1 MAAFLRGHVP
11 LRLPQKYIKGVSS
24 AMQLSRRFCIAGLSA
39 ISLSACMGGG
49 VPMTPPQ
56 TTSRMRPQA
65 NAEFDAWLAQFRTRA
80 ASAGINASTLDP
92 ALRGAGFL
100 PDVIARDRRQTEFTR
115 TLEDYLSIAVS
126 DERLSAGRA
135 ALSRHNSTLRAI
147 EGRYGVEAEVIT
159 AIWGLESRYG
169 TERGDIPVIS
179 ALATLAFD
187 GRRGAFFE
195 SQLMA
200 ALRIL
205 QRGDTS
211 AANMR
216 GSWAGAMGHTQFI
229 PTTYQEYAVDFTGNG
244 RRDIWAE
251 DPSDALASAA
261 NYLSRMGWTRG
272 QPWGVEVQLPD
283 GFNTGLAGRGSSRE
297 VSEWTGMGVRDM
309 NGRAVA
315 DHGASSVIIPDGPR
329 GPAFMTFRNFT
340 ALTRYNNSEFY
351 VIGIGHLSDRLRG
364 GGPIRGNFQ
373 PDRHGL
379 RLGERQEIQRLLTRA
394 GFDTQG
400 VDGVIGPNSQ
410 SAISAYQRARGMDV
424 TGNPSRDLLERLRR
438 GV

>member
-1 MAAFLRGHVP
+1 MYF
-11 LRLPQKYIKGVSS
+11 
-24 AMQLSRRFCIAGLSA
+24 SRRFCLLGLSA
-39 ISLSACMGGG
+39 LSLSACIGGG
-49 VPMTPPQ
+49 APMSAPARSAP
-56 TTSRMRPQA
+56 MRAQA
-65 NAEFDAWLAQFRTRA
+65 NPAFDSWKQQFKGRA
-80 ASAGINASTLDP
+80 TSAGIPSSIVEP
-92 ALRGAGFL
+92 ALNSAGFL

-115 TLEDYLSIAVS
+115 TLEDYLGIAVS
-126 DERLSAGRA
+126 PERLAGGRA
-135 ALSRHNSTLRAI
+135 ALSRHASTLRAI
-147 EGRYGVEAEVIT
+147 EARYDVEAEVIT

-195 SQLMA
+195 SQLIA

-211 AANMR
+211 TANLR

-244 RRDIWAE
+244 RRDIWSE

-261 NYLSRMGWTRG
+261 NYLSRMGWRRG
-272 QPWGVEVQLPD
+272 RPWGVEVRLPD
-283 GFNTGLAGRGSSRE
+283 GFDMGSTGRGSTRS
-297 VSEWTGMGVRDM
+297 VSAWTGAGVRDM
-309 NGRAVA
+309 DGRPVT
-315 DHGASSVIIPDGPR
+315 DHGAASIIIPDGPR
-329 GPAFMTFRNFT
+329 GPAFMTFSNFT
-340 ALTRYNNSEFY
+340 TLTRYNNSEFY

-373 PDRHGL
+373 PDRFGL
-379 RLGERQEIQRLLTRA
+379 RVGDRQELQRRLTQA

-400 VDGVIGPNSQ
+400 ADGVIGPNSE
-410 SAISAYQRARGMDV
+410 SAIRAWQQARGQTV
-424 TGNPSRDLLERLRR
+424 TGQPSRAMLEQLRA
-438 GV
+438 GG

>member
-1 MAAFLRGHVP
+1 MYP
-11 LRLPQKYIKGVSS
+11 
-24 AMQLSRRFCIAGLSA
+24 SRRSVLLGASA
-39 ISLSACMGGG
+39 LSLSACMGAGL
-49 VPMTPPQ
+49 PMSTAPTRPAP
-56 TTSRMRPQA
+56 MRPQPNPA
-65 NAEFDAWLAQFRTRA
+65 FDAWKTGFRARA
-80 ASAGINASTLDP
+80 VGAGIPANVVDP
-92 ALRGAGFL
+92 ALNNAGFL

-115 TLEDYLSIAVS
+115 TLEDYLAIAVS
-126 DERLSAGRA
+126 DERLAGGRA
-135 ALSRHNSTLRAI
+135 ALSRHGATLRAI
-147 EGRYGVEAEVIT
+147 EARYGVEAEVIT

-211 AANMR
+211 YANLR

-251 DPSDALASAA
+251 DPADALASAA
-261 NYLSRMGWTRG
+261 NYLARMGWRRG
-272 QPWGVEVQLPD
+272 QPWGVEVRLPE
-283 GFNTGLAGRGSSRE
+283 GFNAGLAGRGSTRS
-297 VSEWTGMGVRDM
+297 VGEWAGLGIRDM
-309 NGRAVA
+309 DGRSPP
-315 DHGASSVIIPDGPR
+315 DHGPASLILPDSPR
-329 GPAFMTFRNFT
+329 GPAFLIFRNFT
-340 ALTRYNNSEFY
+340 SLLRYNNSEFY

-373 PDRHGL
+373 PDRFGL

-400 VDGVIGPNSQ
+400 ADGVIGPNSEA
-410 SAISAYQRARGMDV
+410 AIRAWQQARSLPV
-424 TGNPSRDLLERLRR
+424 TGQPSRAMLDTLRGR
-438 GV
+438 G

>member
-1 MAAFLRGHVP
+1 
-11 LRLPQKYIKGVSS
+11 
-24 AMQLSRRFCIAGLSA
+24 MQISRRFCIAGVSA
-39 ISLSACMGGG
+39 MSLSACMGGG
-49 VPMTPPQ
+49 VPMTTPQ
-56 TTSRMRPQA
+56 ATSRMRPQE

-100 PDVIARDRRQTEFTR
+100 PDVVARDRRQTEFTR

-135 ALSRHNSTLRAI
+135 ALSRHSSTLRAI

-195 SQLMA
+195 SQLIA

-244 RRDIWAE
+244 RRDIWAD

-283 GFNTGLAGRGSSRE
+283 GFNTGLAGRGSSRA
-297 VSEWTGMGVRDM
+297 VSDWTGMGVRDM

-315 DHGASSVIIPDGPR
+315 DHGASSIIIPDGPR

-364 GGPIRGNFQ
+364 GDPIRGNFQ
-373 PDRHGL
+373 PDRYGL

-400 VDGVIGPNSQ
+400 ADGVIGPNSQ
-410 SAISAYQRARGMDV
+410 SAISAYQRARGLTV
-424 TGNPSRDLLERLRR
+424 TGNPSRDLLERLQR

>member
-1 MAAFLRGHVP
+1 M
-11 LRLPQKYIKGVSS
+11 S
-24 AMQLSRRFCIAGLSA
+24 APARSA
-39 ISLSACMGGG
+39 
-49 VPMTPPQ
+49 PM
-56 TTSRMRPQA
+56 RAQA
-65 NAEFDAWLAQFRTRA
+65 NPAFDSWKQQFKGRA
-80 ASAGINASTLDP
+80 TSAGIPSSIVET
-92 ALRGAGFL
+92 ALNSAGFL

-115 TLEDYLSIAVS
+115 TLEDYLGIAVS
-126 DERLSAGRA
+126 PERLAGGRA
-135 ALSRHNSTLRAI
+135 ALSRHASTLRAI
-147 EGRYGVEAEVIT
+147 EARYDVEAEVIT

-195 SQLMA
+195 SQLIA

-211 AANMR
+211 TANLR

-244 RRDIWAE
+244 RRDIWSE

-261 NYLSRMGWTRG
+261 NYLSRMGWRRG
-272 QPWGVEVQLPD
+272 RPWGVEVRLPD
-283 GFNTGLAGRGSSRE
+283 GFDMGSTGRGSTRS
-297 VSEWTGMGVRDM
+297 VSAWTDAGVRDM
-309 NGRAVA
+309 DGRPVT
-315 DHGASSVIIPDGPR
+315 DHGAASIIIPDGPR
-329 GPAFMTFRNFT
+329 GPAFMTFSNFT
-340 ALTRYNNSEFY
+340 TLTRYNNSEFY

-373 PDRHGL
+373 PDRFGL
-379 RLGERQEIQRLLTRA
+379 RVGDRQELQRRLTQA

-400 VDGVIGPNSQ
+400 ADGVIGPNSE
-410 SAISAYQRARGMDV
+410 SAIRAWQQARGQTV
-424 TGNPSRDLLERLRR
+424 TGQPSRAMLEQLRA
-438 GV
+438 GG

>member
-1 MAAFLRGHVP
+1 MYF
-11 LRLPQKYIKGVSS
+11 
-24 AMQLSRRFCIAGLSA
+24 SRRFCLLGLSA
-39 ISLSACMGGG
+39 LSLSACIGGG
-49 VPMTPPQ
+49 APMSAPARSAP
-56 TTSRMRPQA
+56 MRAQA
-65 NAEFDAWLAQFRTRA
+65 NPAFDSWKQQFKGRA
-80 ASAGINASTLDP
+80 TSAGIPSSIVET
-92 ALRGAGFL
+92 ALNSAGFL

-115 TLEDYLSIAVS
+115 TLEDYLGIAVS
-126 DERLSAGRA
+126 PERLAGGRA
-135 ALSRHNSTLRAI
+135 ALSRHASTLRAI
-147 EGRYGVEAEVIT
+147 EARYDVEAEVIT

-195 SQLMA
+195 SQLIA

-211 AANMR
+211 TANLR

-244 RRDIWAE
+244 RRDIWSE

-261 NYLSRMGWTRG
+261 NYLSRMGWRRG
-272 QPWGVEVQLPD
+272 RPWGVEVRLPD
-283 GFNTGLAGRGSSRE
+283 GFDMGSTGRGSTRS
-297 VSEWTGMGVRDM
+297 VSAWTDAGVRDM
-309 NGRAVA
+309 DGRPVT
-315 DHGASSVIIPDGPR
+315 DHGAASIIIPDGPR
-329 GPAFMTFRNFT
+329 GPAFMTFSNFT
-340 ALTRYNNSEFY
+340 TLTRYNNSEFY

-373 PDRHGL
+373 PDRFGL
-379 RLGERQEIQRLLTRA
+379 RVGDRQELQRRLTQA

-400 VDGVIGPNSQ
+400 ADGVIGPNSE
-410 SAISAYQRARGMDV
+410 SAIRAWQQARGQTV
-424 TGNPSRDLLERLRR
+424 TGQPSRAMLEQLRA
-438 GV
+438 GG

>member
-1 MAAFLRGHVP
+1 MD
-11 LRLPQKYIKGVSS
+11 I
-24 AMQLSRRFCIAGLSA
+24 SRRFCIAGLSA
-39 ISLSACMGGG
+39 FSLSACMGGG
-49 VPMTPPQ
+49 VPMTARQ
-56 TTSRMRPQA
+56 TTRLQPQA
-65 NAEFDAWLAQFRTRA
+65 NPAFDTWLAGFRARA
-80 ASAGINASTLDP
+80 LAAGINAGTLDP
-92 ALRGAGFL
+92 ALRSAGFL
-100 PDVIARDRRQTEFTR
+100 PDVVARDRRQTEFTR
-115 TLEDYLSIAVS
+115 TLEDYLGIAVS

-135 ALSRHNSTLRAI
+135 ALSRHGTTLRAI

-169 TERGDIPVIS
+169 TERGDIPVVS

-195 SQLMA
+195 SQLIA

-211 AANMR
+211 DANMR

-244 RRDIWAE
+244 RRDIWAD
-251 DPSDALASAA
+251 DPADALASAA
-261 NYLSRMGWTRG
+261 NYLARMGWTRG
-272 QPWGVEVQLPD
+272 QPWGVEVRLPD
-283 GFNTGLAGRGSSRE
+283 GFNTGLAGRGSSRA
-297 VSEWTGMGVRDM
+297 VSEWSGMGVRNMD
-309 NGRAVA
+309 GRAVA
-315 DHGASSVIIPDGPR
+315 DHGPASIIIPDGPR

-364 GGPIRGNFQ
+364 GGPIRGSFQ
-373 PDRHGL
+373 PDRYGL
-379 RLGERQEIQRLLTRA
+379 RLGERQEMQRLLTRA

-400 VDGVIGPNSQ
+400 ADGVIGPNSQ
-410 SAISAYQRARGMDV
+410 SAISAYQRARGLAV
-424 TGNPSRDLLERLRR
+424 SGNPSRELLERLRR

>member
-1 MAAFLRGHVP
+1 M
-11 LRLPQKYIKGVSS
+11 Y
-24 AMQLSRRFCIAGLSA
+24 LSRRSWVLGLSA
-39 ISLSACMGGG
+39 LSLSACMGRA
-49 VPMTPPQ
+49 VPMSAPATRAPA
-56 TTSRMRPQA
+56 MRPEA
-65 NAEFDAWLAQFRTRA
+65 NPAFDAWKVQFRGRA
-80 ASAGINASTLDP
+80 TAAGIP
-92 ALRGAGFL
+92 AALVEPAMNNAGFL

-115 TLEDYLSIAVS
+115 TLEDYLGIAVS
-126 DERLSAGRA
+126 PERLAGGRA
-135 ALSRHNSTLRAI
+135 ALSRHASTLRAI
-147 EGRYGVEAEVIT
+147 ESRYGVESEVVT

-179 ALATLAFD
+179 AVATLAFE

-195 SQLMA
+195 SQLIA

-211 AANMR
+211 MANLR

-261 NYLSRMGWTRG
+261 NYLARMGWQRG
-272 QPWGVEVQLPD
+272 QPWGVEVRLPE
-283 GFNTGLAGRGSSRE
+283 GFDMGTTGRGTSRP
-297 VSEWTGMGVRDM
+297 VSAWTSAGVRDM
-309 NGRAVA
+309 DGRAVS
-315 DHGASSVIIPDGPR
+315 DHGVSSIIIPDGPR

-340 ALTRYNNSEFY
+340 TLTRYNNSEFY

-364 GGPIRGNFQ
+364 GGPIRGEFQ
-373 PDRHGL
+373 PDRFGL
-379 RLGERQEIQRLLTRA
+379 RLGDRQEIQRRLTQA

-400 VDGVIGPNSQ
+400 ADGVIGPNSE
-410 SAISAYQRARGMDV
+410 SAIRAWQQARGQAV
-424 TGNPSRDLLERLRR
+424 TGQPSRGILEQLRR
-438 GV
+438 ET

>member
-1 MAAFLRGHVP
+1 M
-11 LRLPQKYIKGVSS
+11 S
-24 AMQLSRRFCIAGLSA
+24 APARPA
-39 ISLSACMGGG
+39 
-49 VPMTPPQ
+49 PM
-56 TTSRMRPQA
+56 RAQA
-65 NAEFDAWLAQFRTRA
+65 NPAFDSWKAQFRGRA
-80 ASAGINASTLDP
+80 TAAGLPASVVDP
-92 ALRGAGFL
+92 ALNSAGFL

-115 TLEDYLSIAVS
+115 TLEDYLGIAVS
-126 DERLSAGRA
+126 PERLAGGRA
-135 ALSRHNSTLRAI
+135 ALSRHGSTLNAI
-147 EGRYGVEAEVIT
+147 SARYGVEAEVIT

-195 SQLMA
+195 QQLLA

-211 AANMR
+211 TANLR

-244 RRDIWAE
+244 RRDIWSE

-272 QPWGVEVQLPD
+272 QPWGVEVRLPE
-283 GFNTGLAGRGSSRE
+283 GFDMGSTGRGSSRA
-297 VSEWTGMGVRDM
+297 VAAWTSAGVRDM
-309 NGRAVA
+309 DGRAVA
-315 DHGASSVIIPDGPR
+315 DHGAASIIIPDGPR

-340 ALTRYNNSEFY
+340 VLTRYNNSEFY

-373 PDRHGL
+373 PDRFGL
-379 RLGERQEIQRLLTRA
+379 RLGERQEIQRRLTQA

-400 VDGVIGPNSQ
+400 TDGVIGPNSEA
-410 SAISAYQRARGMDV
+410 AIRAWQEARRQTV
-424 TGNPSRDLLERLRR
+424 TGQPSRAMLEQLRTQT
-438 GV
+438 